1 MEMIDWNRF
10 NWPKTFGVIH
20 DIKPLTNIPQCRM
33 MATHIIEVATGRC
46 SDGQLKYVGDK
57 EIGFDFI
64 GCDGLRYE
72 SKSTKGL
79 IKKKGSTKPI
89 IMKNYYGNCLGIPE
103 QTFDYMIAFDSTK
116 NTVLLAD
123 WDHCIENGDT
133 EDAKYVTELD
143 VNRCEVIAKDVN
155 YVAIGFDAQLKY
167 NDFVSSC
174 IGEIVDEKEFVMMDD
189 PSATIKRVPL
199 EGTLETFMMVA

>member
-1 MEMIDWNRF
+1 MIDWNRF
-10 NWPKTFGVIH
+10 NWPKIIGVMH
-20 DIKPLTNIPQCRM
+20 DIESLTNIPQCRM
-33 MATHIIEVATGRC
+33 MSAHILEEATARC
-46 SDGQLKYVGDK
+46 SDGQLKYVGDT
-57 EIGFDFI
+57 EIGCDFI

-72 SKSTKGL
+72 SKSTQGL
-79 IKKKGSTKPI
+79 IKKRGPTTKKI
-89 IMKNYYGNCLGIPE
+89 TLKNYYGKCLGEPE

-116 NTVLLAD
+116 NTVILAD

-155 YVAIGFDAQLKY
+155 YVAIGFDAQQKY

-174 IGEIVDEKEFVMMDD
+174 IGKIVDEKEFVMMDD
-189 PSATIKRVPL
+189 PSAIIKRVPL